1 MKHVQ
6 NVQLILLLCILTLL
20 LSQNRSG
27 VNNVGVKKR
36 RSDFAPHG
44 SRTGRER
51 GRAKSK
57 WSEKKTLFLYL
68 PNRNPW
74 KKNVR
79 STREWEDRLRG
90 RDLDRGSKT
99 KQLFFE
105 RNGINVPQDVAMFGK
120 TNVYYVRESVYDRG
134 KNNLVPNE
142 VHSEDIEEL
151 EEEKDVMGE
160 RNDNGAVDGG
170 DRGDEEATLVD
181 SKNAMDAD
189 GCRVG
194 GGEKGKAQMGG
205 TQTAEAETGPP
216 GAKQNVFQYINQERD
231 YIARVGNSPKVD
243 VYERRYRA
251 DEQTLQRMF
260 ENINEVN
267 IQLLKDV
274 KSIDEKEKLINKRVI
289 QKVREDI
296 KRYQETDEIMDIH
309 GNIVRPSEA
318 SPSRISGRGK
328 GKDDGKQKNDL
339 DADMDEEEKNEVI
352 KKMYMLEKKTDKY
365 LEENIYLVIQTW
377 LPDMRID
384 DTLIIIDNV
393 EKFYNNFDIN
403 TYHEKF
409 KEAKEKNFTYDL
421 DSHII
426 ENVPNDINDDPQAE
440 CEQINSYN
448 STYNK
453 LNNYNLKRYT
463 YTYTTNDNMDT
474 KFTKNEPMPPVVI
487 INTKKNLM
495 IQEWECKNFKNRQ
508 KRNKSREY
516 TRIQRAFR
524 PFSYVDLSDI
534 TCIYRNNFLQLK
546 MKMSHRKYKDD
557 VYPFFVPI
565 NKTPD
570 ELLDFQG
577 YKKNGDYA
585 WSFFWHHFKYDQ
597 DTDYGFLNRNVKLN
611 LTETKF
617 ENVNKKKCKK
627 IMRKILKETKGV

>member
-6 NVQLILLLCILTLL
+6 HVQLLLLCILTLL
-20 LSQNRSG
+20 LSENRSG

-36 RSDFAPHG
+36 RSDFAPQWG
-44 SRTGRER
+44 TSADEKR
-51 GRAKSK
+51 RAKCRWLGK
-57 WSEKKTLFLYL
+57 RTLFLYL

-74 KKNVR
+74 KQNVGNPP
-79 STREWEDRLRG
+79 EWEDRLRG
-90 RDLDRGSKT
+90 RDIHKCSKR

-120 TNVYYVRESVYDRG
+120 MNIYYVRESVYDRG

-142 VHSEDIEEL
+142 VHSENIEEL
-151 EEEKDVMGE
+151 EEEDIMGG
-160 RNDNGAVDGG
+160 RNDNNAVEGGALQ
-170 DRGDEEATLVD
+170 RGDDASSVD
-181 SKNAMDAD
+181 VKNAMDAH
-189 GCRVG
+189 G
-194 GGEKGKAQMGG
+194 GKTGEGK
-205 TQTAEAETGPP
+205 TGPP
-216 GAKQNVFQYINQERD
+216 AEGEKVFKYINQDRD
-231 YIARVGNSPKVD
+231 YIAQVGNSPKVD

-251 DEQTLQRMF
+251 DEQKLQRMF

-289 QKVREDI
+289 EKVREDI
-296 KRYQETDEIMDIH
+296 KRYQEKDEIMDIH
-309 GNIVRPSEA
+309 GNVVHPSET
-318 SPSRISGRGK
+318 SPTSSGGKGK
-328 GKDDGKQKNDL
+328 GKDDAKQKNDPL
-339 DADMDEEEKNEVI
+339 ADMDEEEKNEVI
-352 KKMYMLEKKTDKY
+352 KKFYMVEKKTDKY
-365 LEENIYLVIQTW
+365 LEENVYLVMQTW
-377 LPDMRID
+377 LPDLRID
-384 DTLIIIDNV
+384 DTLIVIDNV
-393 EKFYNNFDIN
+393 EKFYNDFDIKK
-403 TYHEKF
+403 YHEKF
-409 KEAKEKNFTYDL
+409 NEAKEKNFAHDL
-421 DSHII
+421 NSHII
-426 ENVPNDINDDPQAE
+426 ENVPSDINEDPEVE
-440 CEQINSYN
+440 CENVNSYN

-487 INTKKNLM
+487 INTRKNFLV
-495 IQEWECKNFKNRQ
+495 QEWECKNFKNRQ
-508 KRNKSREY
+508 KRNKAQEY

-534 TCIYRNNFLQLK
+534 TCIYKNNFLQLK
-546 MKMSHRKYKDD
+546 MKMCHRKYKDD

-611 LTETKF
+611 ITETKF
-617 ENVNKKKCKK
+617 ENVNKKKSKK

>member
-6 NVQLILLLCILTLL
+6 YVKLVQLLLLCFLTLL
-20 LSQNRSG
+20 LSDRRSG

-36 RSDFAPHG
+36 RSDFTPHW
-44 SRTGRER
+44 RTSGGGK

-57 WSEKKTLFLYL
+57 WREKKTLFLYL
-68 PNRNPW
+68 PNGKQW
-74 KKNVR
+74 KKRVG
-79 STREWEDRLRG
+79 SALQWEDSLRR
-90 RDLDRGSKT
+90 RDLHSGSRRKR
-99 KQLFFE
+99 LFFE

-142 VHSEDIEEL
+142 VHSEGIEEL
-151 EEEKDVMGE
+151 EEGQQRGEQSMGGG
-160 RNDNGAVDGG
+160 NDGG
-170 DRGDEEATLVD
+170 EVQRGEEDA
-181 SKNAMDAD
+181 KNAMDAP
-189 GCRVG
+189 GSKMGVSQR
-194 GGEKGKAQMGG
+194 GEAQMESP
-205 TQTAEAETGPP
+205 AANE
-216 GAKQNVFQYINQERD
+216 NVFKYINRERD
-231 YIARVGNSPKVD
+231 YIAQVGNSPKVD

-251 DEQTLQRMF
+251 DEQKLQRMF

-274 KSIDEKEKLINKRVI
+274 KSIDEKEKLINKKVI
-289 QKVREDI
+289 EKVREDI
-296 KRYQETDEIMDIH
+296 KRFQETDEILDMR
-309 GNIVRPSEA
+309 GNVVHRSEA
-318 SPSRISGRGK
+318 SPVSGSGRGR
-328 GKDDGKQKNDL
+328 GKEDAKQKNDL
-339 DADMDEEEKNEVI
+339 HADMDEEEKNEVI
-352 KKMYMLEKKTDKY
+352 KKLYMVEKKTEKY
-365 LEENIYLVIQTW
+365 LEENVYLVIQTW

-384 DTLIIIDNV
+384 DTLIVIDNV
-393 EKFYNNFDIN
+393 EKFYNDFDIN
-403 TYHEKF
+403 KYHEKF
-409 KEAKEKNFTYDL
+409 NQAKDKNFACDL
-421 DSHII
+421 HSHEI
-426 ENVPNDINDDPQAE
+426 ENVPKDINEDPQVE
-440 CEQINSYN
+440 CEHVHSYN

-453 LNNYNLKRYT
+453 LNSYNLKRYT

-474 KFTKNEPMPPVVI
+474 KFKKNEPMPPVVI
-487 INTKKNLM
+487 INTQKNLM
-495 IQEWECKNFKNRQ
+495 VQEWECKNFKNRQ

-534 TCIYRNNFLQLK
+534 TCIYKNNFLQLK
-546 MKMSHRKYKDD
+546 MKMCHRKYKDD

-565 NKTPD
+565 NKKTD

-617 ENVNKKKCKK
+617 ENVNKKKSKK
-627 IMRKILKETKGV
+627 IMRKILRETKGV

>member
-6 NVQLILLLCILTLL
+6 HVQMLLLCILTLL
-20 LSQNRSG
+20 LSENRNG
-27 VNNVGVKKR
+27 VNNMGVKRRRSEFAPQWRTSGREEKR
-36 RSDFAPHG
+36 RK
-44 SRTGRER
+44 
-51 GRAKSK
+51 RAK
-57 WSEKKTLFLYL
+57 WIEKKTLFLYL
-68 PNRNPW
+68 PNRNTW
-74 KKNVR
+74 KKNVG
-79 STREWEDRLRG
+79 SACEEGEDRLRAGHLNRG
-90 RDLDRGSKT
+90 RKGKR
-99 KQLFFE
+99 LFFE

-120 TNVYYVRESVYDRG
+120 MNIYYVRESVYDRA

-142 VHSEDIEEL
+142 VHSENIEEL
-151 EEEKDVMGE
+151 EQLEEEGMGG
-160 RNDNGAVDGG
+160 RNDNGVVQGG
-170 DRGDEEATLVD
+170 DGRKEDASSGEL
-181 SKNAMDAD
+181 KNAMDAH
-189 GCRVG
+189 GLKT
-194 GGEKGKAQMGG
+194 GEAQ
-205 TQTAEAETGPP
+205 TGDPAAS
-216 GAKQNVFQYINQERD
+216 GDNVFKYINQDRD

-251 DEQTLQRMF
+251 DQQKLERMF

-274 KSIDEKEKLINKRVI
+274 KSIDEKEKLINKKVI

-296 KRYQETDEIMDIH
+296 KRYQEKDEIMDIH
-309 GNIVRPSEA
+309 GNVVKPSEV
-318 SPSRISGRGK
+318 SPSSSIGRGK
-328 GKDDGKQKNDL
+328 GGKDDAKQKNDPL
-339 DADMDEEEKNEVI
+339 ADMDEEEKNEVI
-352 KKMYMLEKKTDKY
+352 KKLYMVEKKTDKY
-365 LEENIYLVIQTW
+365 LEENVYLVIQTW

-384 DTLIIIDNV
+384 DTLIVIDNV
-393 EKFYNNFDIN
+393 EKFYNDFDIHK
-403 TYHEKF
+403 YYEQFRQEKD
-409 KEAKEKNFTYDL
+409 KNFVHDL
-421 DSHII
+421 DAHVI
-426 ENVPNDINDDPQAE
+426 ENVPNDINDDPEVE
-440 CEQINSYN
+440 CEHVNSYN

-453 LNNYNLKRYT
+453 LNNYNLKRCT

-487 INTKKNLM
+487 INTRKNFM

-508 KRNKSREY
+508 KRNKSQEY

-534 TCIYRNNFLQLK
+534 TCIYKNNFLQLK
-546 MKMSHRKYKDD
+546 MKMCHRKYKDD

-617 ENVNKKKCKK
+617 ENVNKKKSKK

>member
-1 MKHVQ
+1 MA
-6 NVQLILLLCILTLL
+6 LIT
-20 LSQNRSG
+20 
-27 VNNVGVKKR
+27 
-36 RSDFAPHG
+36 
-44 SRTGRER
+44 
-51 GRAKSK
+51 
-57 WSEKKTLFLYL
+57 
-68 PNRNPW
+68 NPW
-74 KKNVR
+74 KKNVG
-79 STREWEDRLRG
+79 SAREWEDRLRVG
-90 RDLDRGSKT
+90 HLDRGSKS
-99 KQLFFE
+99 KRLFFE

-142 VHSEDIEEL
+142 VHSEEIEEL
-151 EEEKDVMGE
+151 EQGEEGMGGAS
-160 RNDNGAVDGG
+160 DNGAVEGG
-170 DRGDEEATLVD
+170 DLQSGEEGASLVD
-181 SKNAMDAD
+181 MKSAM
-189 GCRVG
+189 
-194 GGEKGKAQMGG
+194 GEYGRKMGEAKMGETKTGEAQTG
-205 TQTAEAETGPP
+205 EAKTGPP
-216 GAKQNVFQYINQERD
+216 GARENVFKYINRERD

-251 DEQTLQRMF
+251 DEQKLQRMF

-274 KSIDEKEKLINKRVI
+274 KSIDEKEKLINKKVI
-289 QKVREDI
+289 EKVREDI
-296 KRYQETDEIMDIH
+296 KRFQERDEILDIH
-309 GNIVRPSEA
+309 GNIIHPSE
-318 SPSRISGRGK
+318 SSSSSSSERGK
-328 GKDDGKQKNDL
+328 RKDDAKQKNDPL
-339 DADMDEEEKNEVI
+339 ADMDEEEKNEVI
-352 KKMYMLEKKTDKY
+352 KKMYMVEKKTDKY
-365 LEENIYLVIQTW
+365 LEENVYLVIQTW

-384 DTLIIIDNV
+384 DTLIVIDNV
-393 EKFYNNFDIN
+393 EKFYNDFDIN
-403 TYHEKF
+403 KYHEKF
-409 KEAKEKNFTYDL
+409 NQAKDNNFAYDL

-426 ENVPNDINDDPQAE
+426 ENVPNNINDDPQVE
-440 CEQINSYN
+440 CEHIHSYN

-453 LNNYNLKRYT
+453 LNSYNLKRYT

-474 KFTKNEPMPPVVI
+474 KFTKNEPLPPVVI

-534 TCIYRNNFLQLK
+534 TCIYKNNFLQLK
-546 MKMSHRKYKDD
+546 MKMCHRKYKDD

-617 ENVNKKKCKK
+617 ENVNKKKSKK